1 MKEKIY
7 RSMIELTNGKQ
18 SSLLLKKLATSALS
32 KKFIQSYTKVYE
44 INIEEVSKNME
55 NYKSLHEF
63 FTRSL
68 KEGVRPVA
76 QGEKVFTSPVDAKI
90 EAFGD
95 IRDSMTLTVKNKPY
109 SLEDLFGSKE
119 RAARY
124 RNGKY
129 IVFYLSPADYHR
141 IHSPIDG
148 DVVRQYVL
156 GQKSYPVN
164 QLGLTYGK
172 KPISHNYRMISELAY
187 AQNRQTALIK
197 VGAMFVNSIE
207 LTNITT
213 VWSKGEEVG
222 YFTFGSTVVMLFE
235 KDAIEFCENVGAGTT
250 IRMGQAFANML

>member
-7 RSMIELTNGKQ
+7 QSMIELTNGKQ
-18 SSLLLKKLATSALS
+18 SSLLLKRLTTSALS
-32 KKFIQSYTKVYE
+32 KKFIQRYTKVYE
-44 INIEEVSKNME
+44 INIEEVSKAIE

-68 KEGVRPVA
+68 KEGVRPIA
-76 QGEKVFTSPVDAKI
+76 EGEKVFASPVDAKI
-90 EAFGD
+90 EAVGD
-95 IRDSMTLTVKNKPY
+95 IWDCMTLIVKNKPY
-109 SLEDLFGSKE
+109 SLTDLLGSQE

-148 DVVRQYVL
+148 KVVRQYVL

-164 QLGLTYGK
+164 RHGLTYGR

-187 AQNRQTALIK
+187 AQNRHTALIK
-197 VGAMFVNSIE
+197 VGAMFVNSIQ
-207 LTNITT
+207 LTNITD
-213 VWSKGEEVG
+213 VWSKGEEIG

-235 KDAIEFCENVGAGTT
+235 KDAIEFCENIVSGAA